1 MAYQGVGKRYQSS
14 ADASYIHDEAGENEQ
29 GDRQHGKR
37 VHAGHNLLRDNHEG

>member
-14 ADASYIHDEAGENEQ
+14 PDASYIHDEAGENEQ